1 MNEQGTV
8 DEEKVKQNIVQGKND
23 DDETG
28 YIRYNYKLSN
38 YDCEFYHFG
47 FMKVVQKIQRYL
59 NEPTCQD
66 LIKAFR

>member
-1 MNEQGTV
+1 MDGQV
-8 DEEKVKQNIVQGKND
+8 DEEKMEKIAKKKEDQEEN
-23 DDETG
+23 G
-28 YIRYNYKLSN
+28 YIRYNYKLKD
-38 YDCEFYHFG
+38 YDCEFYHFE